1 MVKGDKRNFAQ
12 LNLPIKIGKAKG
24 IGVFF
29 KKSNRVQNTIDTLI
43 GVDTRV
49 EGNIHFSGGIRI
61 DGTVLGAVSEPN
73 DNSSTLIL
81 SEHGRIEGAV
91 TASKVV
97 INGSVTGPVKANQ
110 FIELQTKARI
120 TGDVY
125 YNSLEMHTGA
135 VIEGKL
141 VYLGEHTEKA

>member
-1 MVKGDKRNFAQ
+1 
-12 LNLPIKIGKAKG
+12 
-24 IGVFF
+24 
-29 KKSNRVQNTIDTLI
+29 
-43 GVDTRV
+43 
-49 EGNIHFSGGIRI
+49 
-61 DGTVLGAVSEPN
+61 
-73 DNSSTLIL
+73 L
-81 SEHGRIEGAV
+81 SEHGKVEGAI

-97 INGSVTGPVKANQ
+97 INGTVIGPVKATQ

-141 VYLGEHTEKA
+141 VYLGEQAEKV

>member
-1 MVKGDKRNFAQ
+1 M
-12 LNLPIKIGKAKG
+12 
-24 IGVFF
+24 FF

-43 GVDTRV
+43 GVDTRI
-49 EGNIHFSGGIRI
+49 EGNVHFSGGLRI
-61 DGTVLGAVSEPN
+61 DGAVFGAITEPN
-73 DNSSTLIL
+73 DTPSTLIL
-81 SEHGRIEGAV
+81 SEHGRIEGAI

-97 INGSVTGPVKANQ
+97 INGTVIGPVKANQ

-141 VYLGEHTEKA
+141 VYLAEQAEKV